1 MYSSVR
7 VTQRMSARVHL
18 LSIHLSNTFVAP
30 DSAVDATGDFKMKD
44 SVFNPK
50 VSIR

>member
-18 LSIHLSNTFVAP
+18 LSVHLSNTFEAP
-30 DSAVDATGDFKMKD
+30 DSEVGATGDFKMKGR
-44 SVFNPK
+44 VFNPT
-50 VSIR
+50 VSIQ